1 MFRLFPK
8 QVDLKALHKFYDVD
22 ADGNISYHEFVNAL
36 SDNKMSKRKTDIVDK
51 AWSILDS
58 EVKGELT
65 GEQILAAKK
74 EDCECFRGMLK
85 VTVDEFIQHYR
96 EVAMQIPNDDYFVQK
111 LESTWKDVAEDIHAP
126 VKRDKVM
133 HLIKLM
139 RHRLTT
145 VANHG
150 QEEYVL
156 RDIFRTFD
164 LDKSGCLTI
173 NEMAGLVAKL
183 GVAVNEKELLALMRE
198 MDTNNSGVIEFE
210 EFCQFMVLDPWK

>member
-1 MFRLFPK
+1 M
-8 QVDLKALHKFYDVD
+8 KALHKFYDVD
-22 ADGNISYHEFVNAL
+22 GDGNISYHEFVNAL
-36 SDNKMSKRKTDIVDK
+36 SDNKMSKRKTDMVDK
-51 AWSILDS
+51 AWSILDR
-58 EVKGELT
+58 EGKGELT

-74 EDCECFRGMLK
+74 EGECFSGMAK
-85 VTVDEFIQHYR
+85 VTVDDFLQHYR

-111 LESTWKDVAEDIHAP
+111 IESTWKDVVEDIHAP

-133 HLIKLM
+133 HIIKLM

-164 LDKSGCLTI
+164 LDKSGCLTL
-173 NEMAGLVAKL
+173 NEMAGLLAKL

-198 MDTNNSGVIEFE
+198 MDSNNSGVIEFE

>member
-1 MFRLFPK
+1 M
-8 QVDLKALHKFYDVD
+8 KALHKFYDVD
-22 ADGNISYHEFVNAL
+22 GDGNISYHEFVNAL
-36 SDNKMSKRKTDIVDK
+36 SDNKMSKRKTDMVEK
-51 AWSILDS
+51 AWSILDR
-58 EVKGELT
+58 EGKGELT

-74 EDCECFRGMLK
+74 EDSECFRGMAK
-85 VTVDEFIQHYR
+85 VTVDDFLQHYR

-111 LESTWKDVAEDIHAP
+111 IESTWKDVVEDIHAP

-133 HLIKLM
+133 HIIKLM

-145 VANHG
+145 LANNS

-156 RDIFRTFD
+156 REIFRTFD
-164 LDKSGCLTI
+164 LDKSGYLTL
-173 NEMAGLVAKL
+173 NEMAGLLAKL

-198 MDTNNSGVIEFE
+198 MDSNNSGVIEFE

>member
-1 MFRLFPK
+1 
-8 QVDLKALHKFYDVD
+8 LKALHKFYDVD
-22 ADGNISYHEFVNAL
+22 GDGNISYHEFVNAL
-36 SDNKMSKRKTDIVDK
+36 SDNKMSKRKTDMVDK
-51 AWSILDS
+51 AWSILDR
-58 EVKGELT
+58 EGKGELT

-74 EDCECFRGMLK
+74 EDSECFNGMAK
-85 VTVDEFIQHYR
+85 VTVDDFLQHYR

-111 LESTWKDVAEDIHAP
+111 IESTWKDVVEDIHAP

-133 HLIKLM
+133 HIIKLM

-145 VANHG
+145 VANNS

-164 LDKSGCLTI
+164 LDKSGCLTL
-173 NEMAGLVAKL
+173 NEMAGLLAKL

-198 MDTNNSGVIEFE
+198 MDSNNSGVIEFE

>member
-1 MFRLFPK
+1 M
-8 QVDLKALHKFYDVD
+8 
-22 ADGNISYHEFVNAL
+22 
-36 SDNKMSKRKTDIVDK
+36 VDK
-51 AWSILDS
+51 AWSILDR
-58 EVKGELT
+58 EGKGELT

-74 EDCECFRGMLK
+74 EDCECFRGMAK
-85 VTVDEFIQHYR
+85 VTVDDFLQHYR

-111 LESTWKDVAEDIHAP
+111 IESTWKDVVEDIHAP

-133 HLIKLM
+133 HIIKLM

-145 VANHG
+145 IANNS

-164 LDKSGCLTI
+164 LDKSGCLTL
-173 NEMAGLVAKL
+173 NEMAGLLAKL

-198 MDTNNSGVIEFE
+198 MDSNNSGVIEFE